1 MASASDV
8 DQVKVFEKIELLAGE
23 CGPRQFNKEKHIE
36 LIQLLRSVK
45 DDMSTELQRARE
57 QYQLLFALTSTDL
70 MEWFND
76 LMDLE
81 DDFEK
86 WDSLKRFFELNV
98 DDNKTSWFYS
108 MYLQFITQ
116 AYTTP
121 TKDENGNQLYTL
133 DMVNLIFDEALQNTK
148 YDFQNSHLVWNKF
161 YNFYQDLNLMGFN
174 IMKNHFLEI
183 LRIPHKNLD
192 ETFSSYS
199 SFITKYAND
208 HYQQEMKQ
216 ATQIHSQT
224 QKLQWDIES
233 WELKKTSYSEPH
245 QYWIDYMNFLASKP
259 KKHRKIEQVNAVFER
274 AIGESQD
281 ALFISVW
288 LRYTHI
294 LYDFQVSD
302 DIIHTTTKRFIKHFP
317 SSCFPYAE
325 FFKNVSNLPELKES
339 IDQYYEIMVR
349 VDALHLMESI
359 EYDEWKVLASSVLIC
374 EYNFIKKGDDGIT
387 QSLLVDLDVFFDRA
401 VDGCKDV
408 YHSVERLCVLIQ
420 ESLDQIEAA
429 RNYLRRIT
437 DKFGSEAEN
446 WLISHNFEKKHGTY
460 ETASKVLY
468 AAVTRSETLDWPE
481 RIFEE
486 ALIYEQVYGTIKS
499 YRQLQA
505 RIDKKSSDISALR
518 QQALEDQSSEV
529 VEDVIKVEEPEKRKA
544 EEDLEENVTDDHKK
558 RKTEIHRDREHLT
571 VSIKGLPLDT
581 TEQQIIKFFKDCGEV
596 KSHHLVETDNQLHA
610 KVEFADEQSV
620 LRALTKDHKR
630 FHGSQIR
637 VQKAFQT
644 TVWVTNYPPSYTS
657 ESIKSL
663 FSTIGQV
670 ASVRLPSLKFNTQRR
685 FCYVEFLES
694 KDAIKSVEELNKKD
708 LEGYEIV
715 VKISDPESKTSRTGA
730 VEEKREVY
738 VRKLDFFKVT
748 SEKVKQLFLKYGT
761 VERVNLPL
769 SKINE
774 QQGKKHD
781 GYGFVTFSTSE
792 EAQAALELNLVTLEG
807 RVIEVS
813 ISQKKS
819 ERVQRKENN
828 AFKDYQSA
836 DNVIALLNVPDTINS
851 SRIKDICS
859 EAGHVENVLLEPEH
873 NGAIVEFK
881 DASDAGKASLR
892 LDGKTIGDYTFQVGS
907 VKDLRNGN
915 IKESSAK
922 STLPMVPS
930 SLRRKQAFSKSN
942 IVKAKTSPDSSGNGE
957 EKKITGRSN
966 DDFRALLFGK
976 K

>member
-1 MASASDV
+1 
-8 DQVKVFEKIELLAGE
+8 
-23 CGPRQFNKEKHIE
+23 
-36 LIQLLRSVK
+36 
-45 DDMSTELQRARE
+45 MSTELQRARE

-121 TKDENGNQLYTL
+121 TMDENGNQLYTL

-148 YDFQNSHLVWNKF
+148 
-161 YNFYQDLNLMGFN
+161 
-174 IMKNHFLEI
+174 
-183 LRIPHKNLD
+183 
-192 ETFSSYS
+192 
-199 SFITKYAND
+199 
-208 HYQQEMKQ
+208 
-216 ATQIHSQT
+216 
-224 QKLQWDIES
+224 
-233 WELKKTSYSEPH
+233 
-245 QYWIDYMNFLASKP
+245 
-259 KKHRKIEQVNAVFER
+259 
-274 AIGESQD
+274 
-281 ALFISVW
+281 
-288 LRYTHI
+288 
-294 LYDFQVSD
+294 
-302 DIIHTTTKRFIKHFP
+302 FIKHFP
-317 SSCFPYAE
+317 SSCFSYAE

-374 EYNFIKKGDDGIT
+374 EYNFIKKGDDRT
-387 QSLLVDLDVFFDRA
+387 MQSLLVDLDVFFDRA

-505 RIDKKSSDISALR
+505 RIDKKSSEISALR

-544 EEDLEENVTDDHKK
+544 EEDLDENVTDDHKK

-637 VQKAFQT
+637 IQKAFQT
-644 TVWVTNYPPSYTS
+644 TVWVTNYPPSYTA

-670 ASVRLPSLKFNTQRR
+670 ASVRLPSLKFNTQ
-685 FCYVEFLES
+685 L
-694 KDAIKSVEELNKKD
+694 
-708 LEGYEIV
+708 

-748 SEKVKQLFLKYGT
+748 SEKVKQLFQKYGT

-781 GYGFVTFSTSE
+781 GYGFVTFSTPE

-892 LDGKTIGDYTFQVGS
+892 LDGKTLGDYTFQVGS

-922 STLPMVPS
+922 SSLPMVPS

-942 IVKAKTSPDSSGNGE
+942 IVKAKQVPTLVE
-957 EKKITGRSN
+957 MEKRKKLQAALMMTFERCCLGRN
-966 DDFRALLFGK
+966 DIYFFNIQIIPYVFFNQ
-976 K
+976 